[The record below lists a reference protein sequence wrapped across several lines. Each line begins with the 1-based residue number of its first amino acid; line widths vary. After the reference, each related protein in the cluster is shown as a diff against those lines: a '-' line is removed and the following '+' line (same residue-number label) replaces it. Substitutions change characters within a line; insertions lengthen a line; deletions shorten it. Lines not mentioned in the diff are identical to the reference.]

1 MKTIEKRLPK
11 GRLKAILAKL
21 LEIRPVTGR
30 QLRFRLVKVIWHPS
44 PNFDSRNGQKI
55 VFLIQHYTVDDFEKA
70 LARLTDPAAQ
80 VSSHYL
86 VDVDGTIYLLVA
98 EINRAWH
105 AAPAF
110 WDGYTD
116 INAVSIGIEIV
127 NPGDAPYAP
136 AQMEA
141 VKALSLDIVERNSI
155 PAKYVLAHSDVSV
168 TPANHKSDPGWFFD
182 WQGLALKGVGV
193 WPQPTQVDYDSSA
206 GWSDDDL
213 KQKLMEYGYT
223 ADAELS
229 KLVEAFQRHFQQ
241 EVAQTPERIGV
252 ADADTRARL
261 AYLLRFKSAG
271 IRLF

>member
-1 MKTIEKRLPK
+1 MRTFKKLLLK
-11 GRLKAILAKL
+11 LRLKATLAKL
-21 LEIRPVTGR
+21 SDIRLDNII
-30 QLRFRLVKVIWHPS
+30 QHPS
-44 PNFDSRNGQKI
+44 PNWNSRDGQKI
-55 VFLIQHYTVDDFEKA
+55 VFLIEHYTVDDFEAA
-70 LARLTDPAAQ
+70 LRRLTDPAAQ

-86 VDVDGTIYLLVA
+86 VDLDGTIYQLVA

-116 INAVSIGIEIV
+116 INSVSIGIEIV
-127 NPGDAPYAP
+127 NPGDTPYTP

-141 VKALSLDIVERNSI
+141 VKALSLDIAERYSI
-155 PAKYVLAHSDVSV
+155 PPTHVLAHSDVSV
-168 TPANHKSDPGWFFD
+168 TVQNHKEDPGWFFD
-182 WQGLALKGVGV
+182 WQGLAVQGVGV
-193 WPQPTQVDYDSSA
+193 WPQPTQVDYDNSA

-213 KQKLMEYGYT
+213 KQKLIEYGYT
-223 ADAELS
+223 ADADLS

-261 AYLLRFKSAG
+261 AYLLRFKAAG
-271 IRLF
+271 VRLF